1 MCEYACS
8 KYIPKSHILRNQMLW
23 FRILV
28 IVKISKSHKHIYSNK
43 NRRMQSTVKKTK
55 TLLVRRIHW
64 RVLEVIKYI
73 SFNKKNYEQY
83 LSRNYGQSNISEL
96 GHAGKLVGHS
106 PTVRKSQVQ
115 LGQAKEDET
124 VSRTPPWPLH
134 PLLSHVLA
142 VNSLSDFFQQ

>member
-1 MCEYACS
+1 MPAANTFL
-8 KYIPKSHILRNQMLW
+8 SHTYLEIKCCGLESWSL
-23 FRILV
+23 
-28 IVKISKSHKHIYSNK
+28 SKSPNPTSISMVIKTGECKALS
-43 NRRMQSTVKKTK
+43 KKTK

-73 SFNKKNYEQY
+73 SFNKENYEQY

-106 PTVRKSQVQ
+106 PTIRKSQVQ

-142 VNSLSDFFQQ
+142 LNSLSDFFQQ